1 MKGDNKVIGTLN
13 ALLAR
18 ELTVVSQYM
27 VHAEICD
34 NWGYAKLHEAI
45 QGRAKVEMKH
55 AEMLIGRIIFLEGI
69 PVVSELEK
77 MHIGADIPQMF
88 ANDHEAEIDASRRY
102 NAGILLCG
110 NAKDYATR
118 EILEHILNEEDG
130 HIDSIE
136 AVQDQIKQMGIQ
148 MFLSMQIS

>member
-1 MKGDNKVIGTLN
+1 MKGDKKIIETLN
-13 ALLAR
+13 SLLGR

-27 VHAEICD
+27 VHAEMCD
-34 NWGYAKLHEAI
+34 NWGYTKLHDAI
-45 QGRAKVEMKH
+45 QKRAKVEMTH
-55 AEMLIGRIIFLEGI
+55 AEKLIDRIIFLEGI

-77 MHIGADIPQMF
+77 MHIGGDIPQMF
-88 ANDHEAEIDASRRY
+88 ANDHEAEIDASNRY
-102 NAGILLCG
+102 NAGILVCG

-118 EILEHILNEEDG
+118 EILEHILDEEDD

-148 MFLSMQIS
+148 IFSSIQTG

>member
-1 MKGDNKVIGTLN
+1 
-13 ALLAR
+13 
-18 ELTVVSQYM
+18 
-27 VHAEICD
+27 
-34 NWGYAKLHEAI
+34 
-45 QGRAKVEMKH
+45 
-55 AEMLIGRIIFLEGI
+55 
-69 PVVSELEK
+69 

-148 MFLSMQIS
+148 MFLSMQTS

>member
-1 MKGDNKVIGTLN
+1 MKGDRKVIEILN
-13 ALLAR
+13 SLLAR

-27 VHAEICD
+27 VHAEMCD
-34 NWGYAKLHEAI
+34 NWGYTKLHDAI
-45 QGRAKVEMKH
+45 QKRAKVEMTH
-55 AEMLIGRIIFLEGI
+55 AEKLIGRIIFLEGI

-88 ANDHEAEIDASRRY
+88 ANDHEAEIDASKRY
-102 NAGILLCG
+102 NEGILICG

-130 HIDSIE
+130 HINGIE
-136 AVQDQIKQMGIQ
+136 EVLDQMSQMGIQ
-148 MFLSMQIS
+148 MFLSIQTG